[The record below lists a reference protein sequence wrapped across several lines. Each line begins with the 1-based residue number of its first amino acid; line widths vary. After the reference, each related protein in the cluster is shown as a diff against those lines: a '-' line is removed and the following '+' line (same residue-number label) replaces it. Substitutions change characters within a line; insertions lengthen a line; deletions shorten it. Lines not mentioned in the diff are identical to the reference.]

1 MQGVRNQD
9 HGDTRHRNRSSQI
22 RVNLI
27 SRQTEPVGER
37 QFVRTQTRVTEL
49 TEAMESLV
57 PKEKAKKPTGKAAEV
72 TETSGKQA
80 QEKRLR
86 PVSRETQME
95 TVCGVTTHPRE

>member
-9 HGDTRHRNRSSQI
+9 HEDTRHRNRSSQI

-27 SRQTEPVGER
+27 SCQTEPVGER
-37 QFVRTQTRVTEL
+37 QFVGTQTRVTEL

-57 PKEKAKKPTGKAAEV
+57 PKKMPKKPTGKAAEV
-72 TETSGKQA
+72 TEMGGKQA

-86 PVSRETQME
+86 LVSQ
-95 TVCGVTTHPRE
+95 